1 MTNPNNAIG
10 TNAAYGTRT
19 SVNAFN
25 DFAQLVNG
33 RGVLSGFAVVPKSGM
48 TLEVGGIAGT
58 RDVAVA
64 EDNLGNRTLVDN
76 RLGTPVDVTIGAAS
90 VSQNRYDAIV
100 VYVNNPAQ
108 ADDTT
113 PDAPSACGI
122 IVVQG
127 GSTGVSENQIRT
139 AITADGG
146 TGSIAYYTVLA
157 TVLVPAGATTITSG
171 NITQSHIAI
180 SASDIADGEITG
192 AMLADGAV
200 STAKLAGTAVT
211 TAKIA
216 DNAITLGK
224 LATDL
229 TKYST
234 TKKQVGTWID
244 GRPVYR
250 AVVTGTTLAAA
261 NEVIDATSQV
271 GTGFDEVINVY
282 GCLKASDGRVQPIQR
297 VCADANVAQYSIGVG
312 DFRVENGYMLFLLQ
326 HPVAEYQGQPYS
338 IVIEFIETV

>member
-48 TLEVGGIAGT
+48 ALEVGGIAGT

-146 TGSIAYYTVLA
+146 TGSIAYYAVLA

-180 SASDIADGEITG
+180 SASDIADGEITS
-192 AMLADGAV
+192 AMLADSAV

-216 DNAITLGK
+216 DDAVTPAKLSASDFATTEDGWTVNILPSGKKMWSQSGQGTSDSYAAGAGNWGYCQNIAQLPSSVSSIDDVFIIGFISSTNGSGSTKFQLINGTFAGGDDKFGFSVTELYGSGSTSSVANWSITL
-224 LATDL
+224 
-229 TKYST
+229 
-234 TKKQVGTWID
+234 
-244 GRPVYR
+244 
-250 AVVTGTTLAAA
+250 
-261 NEVIDATSQV
+261 
-271 GTGFDEVINVY
+271 
-282 GCLKASDGRVQPIQR
+282 
-297 VCADANVAQYSIGVG
+297 
-312 DFRVENGYMLFLLQ
+312 
-326 HPVAEYQGQPYS
+326 
-338 IVIEFIETV
+338 IEK